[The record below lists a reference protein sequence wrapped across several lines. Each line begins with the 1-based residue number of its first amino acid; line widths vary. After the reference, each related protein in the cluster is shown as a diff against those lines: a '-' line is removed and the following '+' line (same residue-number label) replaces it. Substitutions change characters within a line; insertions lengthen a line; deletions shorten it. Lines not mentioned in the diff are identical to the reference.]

1 MVFSIFDKAQ
11 SHMEQKLPFVLYKK
25 PREFDVNGIFQKNAI
40 LHSVSDFSES
50 GFVFAPFDNHM
61 KPILMKADEV
71 CTETFNIEKKSILKD
86 SPTGEHTDSKI
97 YEMMVLKAIDAIKE
111 NELKKVVLSRKKE
124 VYVSVSAITIFQR
137 LINTYENALCYV
149 WYHPRIGTWLGAT
162 PEILLKSR
170 GNAFVTMSLAGTQVV
185 GKELDVPDWGQKE
198 IYEQQL
204 VTDFI
209 LEALGGKTTD
219 LKIGNLETTMAGQL
233 WHLRTKI
240 SGNFELGKLADLIKS
255 LHPTPAVCGIPKEK
269 AKTFILENE
278 QYDRMFYTGY
288 LGELNLRSGV
298 ERNTNPRN
306 KENGVYRSIL
316 NSTELFVNLRCMK
329 LDGPLATLFIGGGI
343 TSDSDPRKEWEETEN
358 KSKTILKVLTD

>member
-1 MVFSIFDKAQ
+1 M
-11 SHMEQKLPFVLYKK
+11 
-25 PREFDVNGIFQKNAI
+25 
-40 LHSVSDFSES
+40 
-50 GFVFAPFDNHM
+50 
-61 KPILMKADEV
+61 
-71 CTETFNIEKKSILKD
+71 
-86 SPTGEHTDSKI
+86 
-97 YEMMVLKAIDAIKE
+97 
-111 NELKKVVLSRKKE
+111 
-124 VYVSVSAITIFQR
+124 
-137 LINTYENALCYV
+137 
-149 WYHPRIGTWLGAT
+149 
-162 PEILLKSR
+162 
-170 GNAFVTMSLAGTQVV
+170 
-185 GKELDVPDWGQKE
+185 
-198 IYEQQL
+198 
-204 VTDFI
+204 VTDYI
-209 LEALGGKTTD
+209 LEALRGKTTD

-240 SGNFELGKLADLIKS
+240 SGHFELGKLAELIKS

-329 LDGPLATLFIGGGI
+329 LDDPLATLFIGGGI

-358 KSKTILKVLTD
+358 KSKTILKVITD